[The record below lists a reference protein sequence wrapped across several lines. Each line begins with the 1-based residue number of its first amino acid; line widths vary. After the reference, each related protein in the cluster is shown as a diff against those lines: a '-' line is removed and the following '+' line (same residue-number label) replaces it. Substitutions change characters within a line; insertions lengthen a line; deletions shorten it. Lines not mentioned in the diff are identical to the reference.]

1 MYNTCGNVR
10 IFQDLSYFAES
21 FTVNQKL
28 QTEIVQLREQLAEA
42 QEEVACLQIRENQ
55 LEQEKKEILKE
66 AQEKFAHLQIRVN
79 QLEQQ
84 KKEIC
89 SGR

>member
-55 LEQEKKEILKE
+55 LEQEKKENLEGGSRKSCPSSNQSESTRATKE
-66 AQEKFAHLQIRVN
+66 RNLFR
-79 QLEQQ
+79 
-84 KKEIC
+84 
-89 SGR
+89 